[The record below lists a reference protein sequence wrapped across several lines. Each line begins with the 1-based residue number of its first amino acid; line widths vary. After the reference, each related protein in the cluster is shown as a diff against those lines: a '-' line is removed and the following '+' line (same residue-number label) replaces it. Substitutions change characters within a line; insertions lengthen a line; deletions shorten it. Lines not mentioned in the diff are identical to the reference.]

1 MKAASITC
9 YIQVCVCYG
18 YVMHS
23 SMIYNSKTYRV
34 YSRVADEIKDDR
46 LTHRAVAVYCSWL
59 LEKSIN
65 ELRAVLET
73 SGPDG
78 YVYVQL
84 ALDRMEEVYNDI
96 CQARAGTY
104 DDILK
109 ALSANC
115 EQYLFK
121 CRSALFYLAQCRN
134 GSLPLEGPAGD
145 DVSSF
150 CTASSNVAS
159 IVAILQTNRSLPDR
173 VSSDTRNRLC
183 MLIDSLSDS
192 VTAMSDRAFVHLAR
206 DSSARFVNASEARCA
221 FLLAVE
227 ELRAIAYTVHPD
239 TDTAARVCLGDSF
252 EALLEN
258 IREAIR
264 RVSDTPGVTA
274 RASWSCTLAN
284 KALASIQAMFKN
296 YVNGTHASDSDLSDE
311 MYMNTTIVSAHAAAR
326 SLCYSCI
333 STAPELPYVPSIL
346 ECSSALYNLHSYLSA
361 RASIDLAGP
370 HDVNN
375 ILPALNKA
383 REALGKVDR
392 SALPSNRD
400 AEMYDRLRKAIEQA
414 SGRCIMR
421 QLEHD
426 YIDLAPGTGQN
437 DLSIEGLG
445 AASASHDLHH

>member
-1 MKAASITC
+1 M
-9 YIQVCVCYG
+9 CVCYG

-34 YSRVADEIKDDR
+34 YSRVADEIKDGR

-78 YVYVQL
+78 YVFVQL
-84 ALDRMEEVYNDI
+84 ALDRMEEVYDDL
-96 CQARAGTY
+96 CKARAGTH
-104 DDILK
+104 DDILR

-115 EQYLFK
+115 DQYLFK
-121 CRSALFYLAQCRN
+121 CRSALFYLAQCRD

-145 DVSSF
+145 DISSF

-159 IVAILQTNRSLPDR
+159 VMAILQTNRSLPDR
-173 VSSDTRNRLC
+173 LSSDTRNRLC

-192 VTAMSDRAFVHLAR
+192 VTAMSDRAFMHLAQG
-206 DSSARFVNASEARCA
+206 SAGFASVSDARCA
-221 FLLAVE
+221 FLFAIE
-227 ELRAIAYTVHPD
+227 ELRALAYTVHPD

-264 RVSDTPGVTA
+264 RVSNAPGVTA
-274 RASWSCTLAN
+274 LASWSCTLAN
-284 KALASIQAMFKN
+284 KALASIQAMFEN
-296 YVNGTHASDSDLSDE
+296 YVNGTHARDSDLSDA

-326 SLCYSCI
+326 SLCYRCI

-346 ECSSALYNLHSYLSA
+346 ECSSILYDLHSYLSA

-383 REALGKVDR
+383 REALDEVDP
-392 SALPSNRD
+392 STLPSNRD
-400 AEMYDRLRKAIEQA
+400 VEIYNRLREAIMQA
-414 SGRCIMR
+414 SRRCIM
-421 QLEHD
+421 QQCSEP
-426 YIDLAPGTGQN
+426 DLLDSALGAGWD

-445 AASASHDLHH
+445 TASASHDLHH

>member
-1 MKAASITC
+1 
-9 YIQVCVCYG
+9 
-18 YVMHS
+18 
-23 SMIYNSKTYRV
+23 MIYNSKTYRV
-34 YSRVADEIKDDR
+34 YSRVAGEIKDDR

-78 YVYVQL
+78 CVFVQL

-96 CQARAGTY
+96 YQARAGAY
-104 DDILK
+104 DDIVK

-115 EQYLFK
+115 DQYLFQ
-121 CRSALFYLAQCRN
+121 CRSALFHLSRFRD
-134 GSLPLEGPAGD
+134 GSLPLEGPSGD

-150 CTASSNVAS
+150 CTASYNIAS
-159 IVAILQTNRSLPDR
+159 VITILQTNRSLPDR

-192 VTAMSDRAFVHLAR
+192 VTAIPDRDFMPLAQG
-206 DSSARFVNASEARCA
+206 SSGFASVCDARCA
-221 FLLAVE
+221 FLFAVE
-227 ELRAIAYTVHPD
+227 ELRALAYTVHPD

-264 RVSDTPGVTA
+264 RVSDAPGVTA
-274 RASWSCTLAN
+274 RASWHCTLAN
-284 KALASIQAMFKN
+284 KALASIQAMFEN
-296 YVNGTHASDSDLSDE
+296 YVNGTHARDSDLSDE
-311 MYMNTTIVSAHAAAR
+311 MYMSTTILSAYTAAN
-326 SLCYSCI
+326 SLFYSCI
-333 STAPELPYVPSIL
+333 SAPSELPYVPSII
-346 ECSSALYNLHSYLSA
+346 ECSSALYDLYSHLSA
-361 RASIDLAGP
+361 TFIDLAVADP
-370 HDVNN
+370 HDGNN
-375 ILPALNKA
+375 ILSALNKA

-392 SALPSNRD
+392 STLPSNRD
-400 AEMYDRLRKAIEQA
+400 AETYDRLRKAIEQA

-426 YIDLAPGTGQN
+426 YLDLAPSTGQN

-445 AASASHDLHH
+445 AAGASHDLHH